1 MQGKWVILE
10 ALLLLGGTAL
20 LAPNCAARTAETC
33 TLSPKMFDRRTTAEP
48 LGEAQREIDHK
59 YVEFMKAVAQ
69 SYEQRNAAAV
79 NGCCDAAKEDI
90 IGFQFCALVRYLLSD
105 RKEPGPFLA
114 AMPGTYDQ
122 RKAFWFME
130 LISAGG
136 THETPTS
143 LPGIPLPDGLL
154 FKFVDEI
161 FGLMKKGNETAAE
174 KYLFLHDD
182 ADGEF
187 GEYMDDQL
195 PKLFVNYPR
204 RVLALWPIFQKHRKR
219 LEVLLSFM
227 TDREK
232 KRTSEKYEGLCQS
245 GDNRC
250 VEIRKFFAV
259 R

>member
-1 MQGKWVILE
+1 MKSKWEILE
-10 ALLLLGGTAL
+10 ALLLLGGATL
-20 LAPNCAARTAETC
+20 LAPNCAARTAEAC

-59 YVEFMKAVAQ
+59 YVEFMNAVAQ

-90 IGFQFCALVRYLLSD
+90 IGIQFCALVRYLLSD

-114 AMPGTYDQ
+114 AMPETYDQ

-136 THETPTS
+136 TQETPKS

-161 FGLMKKGNETAAE
+161 FGLMKKGNATAAE
-174 KYLFLHDD
+174 RYLFLYDD

-195 PKLFVNYPR
+195 PKLFLNYPR
-204 RVLALWPIFQKHRKR
+204 QVLALWPIFQKHRKR
-219 LEVLLSFM
+219 LEMLQSYM
-227 TDREK
+227 TEREK
-232 KRTSEKYEGLCQS
+232 KQTTAKYEVLCTS

-250 VEIRKFFAV
+250 AEVRKFFAAH
-259 R
+259 

>member
-1 MQGKWVILE
+1 MDSKWTILE
-10 ALLLLGGTAL
+10 ALLLFGGVTM
-20 LAPNCAARTAETC
+20 LAPLCAARTAKAC
-33 TLSPKMFDRRTTAEP
+33 SLPPQMFDRRTTAEP
-48 LGEAQREIDHK
+48 LSEAQREIDHE

-79 NGCCDAAKEDI
+79 NVCCDAAKEDI
-90 IGFQFCALVRYLLSD
+90 IAFQFCALVRYLLSD
-105 RKEPGPFLA
+105 RKESGPFLA

-136 THETPTS
+136 TRDTPTS
-143 LPGIPLPDGLL
+143 LLGIPLPNGLL

-161 FGLMKKGNETAAE
+161 FGLMKKGNATAAE
-174 KYLFLHDD
+174 KYLFLYDD

-195 PKLFVNYPR
+195 PKLFVDYPR
-204 RVLALWPIFQKHRKR
+204 EVLALWPIFKKHRKR
-219 LEVLLSFM
+219 LEMLQGFM
-227 TDREK
+227 TEREK
-232 KRTSEKYEGLCQS
+232 KRASEKYEGLCQS

-250 VEIRKFFAV
+250 VEIRKFFAA

>member
-1 MQGKWVILE
+1 MQSKWAILE
-10 ALLLLGGTAL
+10 ALLLFGGLTL
-20 LAPNCAARTAETC
+20 LAPNCAARTVEAC
-33 TLSPKMFDRRTTAEP
+33 SLPPQMFDRRTTAEP
-48 LGEAQREIDHK
+48 LSEAQREIDHK

-79 NGCCDAAKEDI
+79 NVCCDAAKEDI

-105 RKEPGPFLA
+105 RKESGPFLA

-136 THETPTS
+136 TSETPTS
-143 LPGIPLPDGLL
+143 LPGIRMPDGLL

-161 FGLMKKGNETAAE
+161 FGLMKKGNATAAE
-174 KYLFLHDD
+174 KYLFLYDD

-187 GEYMDDQL
+187 GEYMDDQV
-195 PKLFVNYPR
+195 PKVFLDYPR
-204 RVLALWPIFQKHRKR
+204 EVLTLWPIFQKHRKR
-219 LEVLLSFM
+219 LEMLKSF
-227 TDREK
+227 TTEREK
-232 KRTSEKYEGLCQS
+232 KRIVAKYEVLCKS

-250 VEIRKFFAV
+250 AEVRKFFAT